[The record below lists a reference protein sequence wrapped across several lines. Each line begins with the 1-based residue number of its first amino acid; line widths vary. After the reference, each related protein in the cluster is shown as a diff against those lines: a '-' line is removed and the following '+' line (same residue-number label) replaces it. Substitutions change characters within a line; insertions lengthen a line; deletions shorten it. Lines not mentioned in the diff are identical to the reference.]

1 MRILLALAVL
11 AAVVAAGA
19 AAALDRAAVDRE
31 GPEVTFP
38 RGTATLHTGT
48 KTVKLWVELARTDVQ
63 RQQGLMHRRT
73 LGPRAGMVFQ
83 YPSLTRGGFWMKN
96 TLIPLDIA
104 FYDGR
109 GRILRILQMKPCRA
123 DPCAVYDPG
132 VAYRGALE
140 VNAGSFRTLGVK
152 RGHRLVVIPAR

>member
-1 MRILLALAVL
+1 VGVRALLVLAVL
-11 AAVVAAGA
+11 AAVLAAGA
-19 AAALDRAAVDRE
+19 TAALDRE
-31 GPEVTFP
+31 GTEVTFT

-48 KTVKLWVELARTDVQ
+48 KSVKVWVELARTDVQ
-63 RQQGLMHRRT
+63 RQQGLMGRRT

-104 FYDGR
+104 FFDGR
-109 GRILRILQMKPCRA
+109 GRILRIMQMKPCRA

-140 VNAGSFRTLGVK
+140 VNAGSFRNWGVK
-152 RGHRLVVIPAR
+152 RGARIVVTPAR